1 MKGKL
6 LTIGSLLLAV
16 VAWFVD
22 GLNEDRRLK
31 QAVKEELDR
40 RETEKAETN
49 DEKTRVSDSEL
60 K

>member
-6 LTIGSLLLAV
+6 LTIGSLFIAV
-16 VAWFVD
+16 AAWIVD

-40 RETEKAETN
+40 REAEKAN
-49 DEKTRVSDSEL
+49 DD
-60 K
+60 

>member
-16 VAWFVD
+16 AAWFVD

-31 QAVKEELDR
+31 KAVQEELDR
-40 RETEKAETN
+40 RAEKATEETN
-49 DEKTRVSDSEL
+49 DN
-60 K
+60 

>member
-6 LTIGSLLLAV
+6 LTIGSLILAV
-16 VAWFVD
+16 AAWFVD

-40 RETEKAETN
+40 REAEKTN
-49 DEKTRVSDSEL
+49 DD
-60 K
+60 

>member
-49 DEKTRVSDSEL
+49 DN
-60 K
+60 

>member
-40 RETEKAETN
+40 RETEKANN
-49 DEKTRVSDSEL
+49 D
-60 K
+60 

>member
-6 LTIGSLLLAV
+6 LTISSLILAIT
-16 VAWFVD
+16 AWLVD

-40 RETEKAETN
+40 RAEKATEETN
-49 DEKTRVSDSEL
+49 DD
-60 K
+60 

>member
-16 VAWFVD
+16 TAWIVD

-31 QAVKEELDR
+31 KAVQEELDR
-40 RETEKAETN
+40 RELEKKAN
-49 DEKTRVSDSEL
+49 D
-60 K
+60 

>member
-6 LTIGSLLLAV
+6 LTIGSLILAV
-16 VAWFVD
+16 IAWFVD

-40 RETEKAETN
+40 RETEKAN
-49 DEKTRVSDSEL
+49 DD
-60 K
+60 

>member
-16 VAWFVD
+16 IAWLVD

-40 RETEKAETN
+40 RAEKATEETN
-49 DEKTRVSDSEL
+49 DD
-60 K
+60 

>member
-16 VAWFVD
+16 AAWFVD

-31 QAVKEELDR
+31 KAVQEELDR
-40 RETEKAETN
+40 RAEKATEETN
-49 DEKTRVSDSEL
+49 D
-60 K
+60 

>member
-31 QAVKEELDR
+31 KAVQEELDR
-40 RETEKAETN
+40 RAEKATEETN
-49 DEKTRVSDSEL
+49 DD
-60 K
+60 

>member
-6 LTIGSLLLAV
+6 LTIGSLFIAV
-16 VAWFVD
+16 AAWIVD

-40 RETEKAETN
+40 REAEKETN
-49 DEKTRVSDSEL
+49 DD
-60 K
+60 